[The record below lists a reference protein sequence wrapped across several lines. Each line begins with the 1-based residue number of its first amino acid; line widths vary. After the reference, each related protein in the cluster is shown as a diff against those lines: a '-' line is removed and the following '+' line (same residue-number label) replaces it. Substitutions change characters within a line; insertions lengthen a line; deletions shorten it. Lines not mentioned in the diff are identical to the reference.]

1 LLLNVLTYLAAFVF
15 YAVIYAYDVSLLPS
29 AFAVGL
35 FSMLQAVEIFRE
47 AEADAYRALIF
58 AAVIGIVVAEV
69 RWALYFISLEDFL
82 AAILLLLIFY
92 QATGLIQH
100 HLTGTFSR
108 TIAAEFTLV
117 TAVGTTIVILGRV
130 FSFG

>member
-1 LLLNVLTYLAAFVF
+1 
-15 YAVIYAYDVSLLPS
+15 
-29 AFAVGL
+29 
-35 FSMLQAVEIFRE
+35 MLV
-47 AEADAYRALIF
+47 
-58 AAVIGIVVAEV
+58 
-69 RWALYFISLEDFL
+69 
-82 AAILLLLIFY
+82 FY

-117 TAVGTTIVILGRV
+117 TAVGVTVVVLGRI